1 MAETQFQAGRVI
13 SHYKIIEKLG
23 GGGMGVVYRAE
34 DTKLKRQVALK
45 FLPQDVAA
53 DRAALERFERE
64 AQAASALNHP
74 NICTIYDIDEGG
86 GIPFIAMEL
95 LKGST
100 LKHLINARP
109 MSLDT
114 LLEIGIDVASALDA
128 AHAEG
133 IVHRDIK
140 PANIFVT
147 ERGQAKI
154 LDFGL
159 AKQLVGRAV
168 GETVTAGGAAL
179 GSDPNLTSPGTA
191 LGTVAYMSPE
201 QVRGEKLDAR
211 TDLFSFGLVLYEMGT
226 GRQAFSGNT
235 SGVVFNEILEREPM
249 PATRVNPDLPVKL
262 EEIISKAL
270 EKDPRLRYQH
280 ASDVRADLQR
290 LKRDTES
297 GRSAK
302 FAAGGASGGS
312 GFTATGAQAAAAAGS
327 APQSGSAAA
336 AQTSGSSAVVQAAK
350 QHSGKLI
357 AIGVVALVLLAA
369 AGYGIYMML
378 NRGGAVPLQNFT
390 ITQITTSG
398 NALLAGISPDGKF
411 VLSVVDEGGKQGL
424 WLRNIPTGSVTQ
436 VLAAEG
442 TLILDPTFSPDANYI
457 YYRRSTDATGNVAN
471 LFRIPVLGG
480 TPQLLSRDVDEG
492 VVFSPDGTRMAY
504 LRANDP
510 DLGKYRLLTANPDGS
525 DEKVLRIAPTPAPDE
540 FSWSPDGARIAYVVG
555 GKEIRGAVR
564 TYEIAGGEDRPVKSF
579 SDKIATDIAWMPDG
593 RGMLINYSD
602 ESTGFTRPQI
612 GYVSYPGGDF
622 HAITNDT
629 HGYFGMQLSA
639 NGKSVVA
646 IQRERTESVVM
657 LPSTGVGTP
666 ATVGGIP
673 NQAQINGLDWDSKGN
688 LIIALRTSIVR
699 MPPGGTQM
707 TTILS
712 DPNAAIGDATFCGPD
727 GPILVSWVYKE
738 GQTTQNIW
746 RVDADGTHAKQLT
759 SGKEDRLPLCS
770 PDRKWVYYFDFDA
783 FKIMRVPFDG
793 GAAETVPGSVVANGF
808 INGTGL
814 NFSPDGKRLV
824 SVATTVDPK
833 TQVPSHPIALVDVES
848 KDPSSTRFMTGHEN
862 ISFPAGFT
870 PDGKAVAYKIIE
882 NGAENIWEQPLDGGP
897 GQQLTHFTNDHIKF
911 FEWSPDGRTLA
922 VIRTHT
928 EANVVLLRD
937 TGNAGR

>member
-1 MAETQFQAGRVI
+1 MAENQFQAGRVI

-53 DRAALERFERE
+53 DRASLERFERE

-74 NICTIYDIDEGG
+74 NICTIYDIDDGG

-114 LLEIGIDVASALDA
+114 LLEVGIDVANALDA

-211 TDLFSFGLVLYEMGT
+211 TDLFSFGLVIYEMAT

-235 SGVVFNEILEREPM
+235 SGVIFNEILEREPM

-262 EEIISKAL
+262 EEIIGKAL
-270 EKDPRLRYQH
+270 EKDPKLRHQH
-280 ASDVRADLQR
+280 AADLRADLQR
-290 LKRDTES
+290 LKRDTDS

-302 FAAGGASGGS
+302 YATVGGS
-312 GFTATGAQAAAAAGS
+312 GGFAASGAQAAAGAGAAG
-327 APQSGSAAA
+327 PQSGSFAAG
-336 AQTSGSSAVVQAAK
+336 QKSGSSAVVEAAK
-350 QHSGKLI
+350 QHGGKLI
-357 AIGVVALVLLAA
+357 AVGVVVVALLAA
-369 AGYGIYMML
+369 AGYGIYSMMH
-378 NRGGAVPLQNFT
+378 REAAVPLQNFT
-390 ITQITTSG
+390 ISQITTSG

-411 VLSVVDEGGKQGL
+411 VLSVVEDGGKQGL

-442 TLILDPTFSPDANYI
+442 TLILDPTFLPDANYI
-457 YYRRSTDATGNVAN
+457 YYRKSTDATGNVAN

-480 TPQLLSRDVDEG
+480 TPQLLARDVDEG
-492 VVFSPDGTRMAY
+492 PVFLPGGQRMGY
-504 LRANDP
+504 LRGNDP
-510 DLGKYRLLTANPDGS
+510 DVGKYRVLTANLDGS
-525 DEKVLRIAPTPAPDE
+525 DEKVVRIAANPIPDQV
-540 FSWSPDGARIAYVVG
+540 SWSPDGTRIAYVLG
-555 GKEIRGAVR
+555 GRDNRGEVR
-564 TYEIAGGEDRPVKSF
+564 TYEIAGGEDRPLS
-579 SDKIATDIAWMPDG
+579 SIGNKIATDIAWMPDG
-593 RGMLINYSD
+593 RGMMINYRD
-602 ESTGFTRPQI
+602 QSTGVTRPQI
-612 GYVSYPGGDF
+612 GYVSYPGGEF

-629 HGYFGMQLSA
+629 HGYYGMQISA
-639 NGKSVVA
+639 DGKSLVA
-646 IQRERTESVVM
+646 IQRENSESVVM
-657 LPSTGVGTP
+657 LPSVGAGTP
-666 ATVGGIP
+666 TAVGEIP
-673 NQAQINGLDWDSKGN
+673 NQAEIHGLDWDGKGN
-688 LIIALRTSIVR
+688 LIVALRTSIVR
-699 MPPGGTQM
+699 MAPGGTQM
-707 TTILS
+707 ITIVS
-712 DPNAAIGDATFCGPD
+712 DPNAAIATATYCNPD
-727 GPILVSWVYKE
+727 GPILVSWLNKE
-738 GQTTQNIW
+738 GHAAENIW
-746 RVDADGTHAKQLT
+746 RLDADGAHPKQLT
-759 SGKEDRLPLCS
+759 SGRRDRFALCS
-770 PDRKWVYYFDFDA
+770 PDRKWVYYFDFEGTVI
-783 FKIMRVPFDG
+783 KRVPMDG
-793 GAAETVPGSVVANGF
+793 GEAETVPGSVVANGF
-808 INGTGL
+808 VNGTGE
-814 NFSPDGKRLV
+814 NFSPDGKWLV

-833 TQVPSHPIALVDVES
+833 TQEPSHPVALIDVES
-848 KDPSSTRFMTGHEN
+848 KSQSSTRFLTGHEN
-862 ISFPAGFT
+862 VTFPTAFT
-870 PDGKAVAYKIIE
+870 PDGKAVVYRIIE
-882 NGAENIWEQPLDGGP
+882 NGVENIWVQPVEGGV
-897 GQQLTHFTNDHIKF
+897 GHQLTHFTGDHIKF
-911 FEWSPDGRTLA
+911 FRWSPDGRTLA
-922 VIRTHT
+922 VIRYHT

-937 TGNAGR
+937 AGSAGR